1 MNESMSDEGNYK
13 TAPAT
18 PGLLKIIILQKL
30 FKKQL
35 KTNKSK
41 CKVLE
46 NYFLKVQ
53 KFDYC
58 LQKTTKKLLSKTI
71 MKYFLAIQNH
81 KIVS

>member
-1 MNESMSDEGNYK
+1 MNESMCDEGNYK

-53 KFDYC
+53 NLTIAYKKPLKNYC
-58 LQKTTKKLLSKTI
+58 QKR
-71 MKYFLAIQNH
+71 
-81 KIVS
+81 